1 MIHVYFPTLFYIQEN
16 VISDEENNF
25 LIDELYKIKKN
36 NEKGGS
42 NWISKVYNTLGSYS
56 LHNDKNFKNL
66 RNVVSFHTNNFA
78 KKLNSDYIYECK
90 ESWFNFYN
98 KGDYQEYH
106 THPYSVFSAVYYF
119 SNPLDS
125 GKIIF
130 ENPIEPDMCPLKNVN
145 KFDNLNSNLCTFQPN
160 SKSLLIF
167 RSNIRHM
174 VEKNNNDET
183 RITGAFNL
191 S

>member
-1 MIHVYFPTLFYIQEN
+1 MIHVYFPTLFYIEQN

-25 LIDELYKIKKN
+25 LINELFEIKQKN
-36 NEKGGS
+36 KQGGS
-42 NWISKVYNTLGSYS
+42 NWASNVYNTCGTFN
-56 LHNDKNFKNL
+56 LHEHKSFKNL
-66 RNVVSFHTNNFA
+66 NNVVSHHTNNFA
-78 KKLNSDYIYECK
+78 KILKSNYNYECK

-106 THPYSVFSAVYYF
+106 THSYSVFSAVYYF
-119 SNPLDS
+119 LSSENS

-130 ENPIEPDMCPLKNVN
+130 ENPTEPDMCSLKNVN
-145 KFDNLNSNLCTFQPN
+145 EFDNLNSNTCYFKPPT
-160 SKSLLIF
+160 KSLLIF

-174 VEKNNNDET
+174 VEKNNSDEM